1 MRKIALLV
9 LTSFSAL
16 LILAQET
23 PLWMRYPSISPDGKT
38 IVFSYKGDLYKV
50 PAAAAMP
57 IRSPCMKLTIICRY
71 GAVMENGLLLQRTAM
86 AILMCM

>member
-16 LILAQET
+16 LVLAQET
-23 PLWMRYPSISPDGKT
+23 PLWMRYPAISPDGKT

-50 PAAAAMP
+50 AAAGGDAYP
-57 IRSPCMKLTIICRY
+57 LTFMKRMIICRY
-71 GAVMENGLLLQRTAM
+71 GAVMENGSLLHRTGM
-86 AILMCM
+86 VILMFM